1 MTQSQT
7 DDSKRVERAP
17 GSCGLGSLPNMISV
31 VLGDD
36 EDVCW
41 CWTHYPNGESVV
53 TGYEIVK
60 KDQDDAPRG
69 FSFERAVGEMLWP
82 EKKRQ
87 EKDVAQT
94 GTPARSPDP
103 ARRPVGFLSSAFR
116 RAG

>member
-1 MTQSQT
+1 MTQSQIE
-7 DDSKRVERAP
+7 DGKRIECAP
-17 GSCGLGSLPNMISV
+17 GSCGLGSLPGMISV

-41 CWTHYPNGESVV
+41 CWAHYPNGESVV

-60 KDQDDAPRG
+60 KDEDDAPPG
-69 FSFERAVGEMLWP
+69 FSFERAVGELLWP
-82 EKKRQ
+82 GKRRP
-87 EKDVAQT
+87 EKDAART
-94 GTPARSPDP
+94 GAPDRSPGP